1 MRRTHASRRGRAAAA
16 LAAAGLASALLGA
29 SAALAPCAATAQAAD
44 EADVRARLRYEA
56 GTNLYRAGDFAG
68 AAREYQAAYDL
79 SGRPNLLYNLYVAWR
94 DAGELRKAADALERY
109 LDAVPDAEDRV
120 NLEARL
126 AAMQQQIAAL
136 DAAEAARQA
145 EVQTE
150 PAPEDGGEATR
161 EAEPADDDEGGGGGP
176 GVVPWVVG
184 GVGVAAIVAGAI
196 TGGMS
201 LGLESDLEGACPGNV
216 CPADRADDVDR
227 LSTLATTTDVL
238 LIGGAALVAT
248 GVVLYFVLPRGGDE
262 GGDAVALRPTG
273 GCGPHGCLVGVRGRF
288 R

>member
-1 MRRTHASRRGRAAAA
+1 MLRRTHASRRGRATAA

-29 SAALAPCAATAQAAD
+29 SAALAPGAASAQADD

-68 AAREYQAAYDL
+68 AAREYEAAYEL

-136 DAAEAARQA
+136 DAAEAARRA
-145 EVQTE
+145 EAPTE
-150 PAPEDGGEATR
+150 PAPEDGSEETR
-161 EAEPADDDEGGGGGP
+161 EAEPAGDDEGGGGP

-196 TGGMS
+196 TGGMA

-248 GVVLYFVLPRGGDE
+248 GVVLYFVLPRDGDE
-262 GGDAVALRPTG
+262 GGEAVALRPTG
-273 GCGPHGCLVGVRGRF
+273 GCGPHGCLVGVRGSF